1 MMVMP
6 SMIGAEF
13 NMTANTSSLS
23 GTIFATI
30 AALLASA
37 DCTSAAER
45 VAIAD
50 SSYCLR
56 TPCPPDSTVRDLQD
70 HGAPVA
76 QGDHQSG
83 DDRDSATGTLPRLG
97 QPLVLGRE
105 FGSGTS
111 INVSNDSTSRYVSLV
126 KNKSIALDLPGDVS
140 DVFVANPKIANVVL
154 RSKRRAFVIGT
165 GHGQTNVFFYNAKG
179 QQIDGLNISVSHHEI
194 SERLPAREI
203 KVVRGAPADELTYEC
218 TPICAPAEE
227 AVAEKAP
234 PNFLVIPTAPIAASQ
249 P

>member
-1 MMVMP
+1 M
-6 SMIGAEF
+6 A
-13 NMTANTSSLS
+13 ANTSSLG

-30 AALLASA
+30 AALLAGG

-45 VAIAD
+45 LATVD
-50 SSYCLR
+50 SSYCLQN
-56 TPCPPDSTVRDLQD
+56 PCPPDSTVRDLQD
-70 HGAPVA
+70 HGAP

-83 DDRDSATGTLPRLG
+83 DDRELAAGTVPRLG
-97 QPLVLGRE
+97 RPLAPGRE

-111 INVSNDSTSRYVSLV
+111 ISVSNDRTSRYVALV

-140 DVFVANPKIANVVL
+140 DVFIANPKIANVVL
-154 RSKRRAFVIGT
+154 RSKRRAFVIGI

-194 SERLPAREI
+194 SEKIPAREI
-203 KVVRGAPADELTYEC
+203 KVVRGAAAEELTYEC
-218 TPICAPAEE
+218 TPICTPAEE